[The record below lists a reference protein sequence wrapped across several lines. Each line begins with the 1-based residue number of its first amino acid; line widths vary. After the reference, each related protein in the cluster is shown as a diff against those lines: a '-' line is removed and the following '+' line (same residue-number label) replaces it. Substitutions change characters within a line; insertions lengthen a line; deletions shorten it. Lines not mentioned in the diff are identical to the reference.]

1 MKSGRV
7 FRVDVDD
14 DGGDHTALESFSKVL
29 MPTLK
34 RELAATISMIWFEE
48 DGWFR
53 LMSEPRAGTKLGQLC
68 KVGLG

>member
-14 DGGDHTALESFSKVL
+14 DEGDHTALESFSKVL

-34 RELAATISMIWFEE
+34 RELAATISMIWFE
-48 DGWFR
+48 
-53 LMSEPRAGTKLGQLC
+53 
-68 KVGLG
+68 

>member
-34 RELAATISMIWFEE
+34 REVAATILMIWFGK
-48 DGWFR
+48 DGWFS
-53 LMSEPRAGTKLGQLC
+53 LMT
-68 KVGLG
+68 